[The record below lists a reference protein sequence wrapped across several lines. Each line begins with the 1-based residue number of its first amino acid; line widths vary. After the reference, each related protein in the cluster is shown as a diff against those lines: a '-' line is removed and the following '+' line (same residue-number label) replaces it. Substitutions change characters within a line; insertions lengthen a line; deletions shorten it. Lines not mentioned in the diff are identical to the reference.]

1 MPYIYRTGLLLDVTS
16 SPNHDRWAPQCNRY
30 YISSAKRGAR
40 GLNWRAMTTPSHNR
54 QFKYYDFV
62 MAAYVCVLLCS
73 NLIGPAKETT
83 VQLPFG
89 ASVTFLAGVLFFP
102 ISYIFGDIL
111 TEVYGY
117 GRDRRV
123 VWAGFGALAFAS
135 IMAAVVVH
143 LPPSARSLADQPAVE
158 TIFGNTPRIVVASIF
173 AFLCGTFV
181 NSYVL
186 AKMKIWTRGRW
197 LWTRIVGSTLCG
209 ELVDSVIFYL
219 VAFFGRMPLTH
230 LIVIMFT
237 QYALKSGWEIVAT
250 PLTYRVVAFLKKAEQ
265 EDYYD
270 INTNF
275 TPFSLKA

>member
-1 MPYIYRTGLLLDVTS
+1 
-16 SPNHDRWAPQCNRY
+16 
-30 YISSAKRGAR
+30 
-40 GLNWRAMTTPSHNR
+40 
-54 QFKYYDFV
+54 
-62 MAAYVCVLLCS
+62 
-73 NLIGPAKETT
+73 
-83 VQLPFG
+83 
-89 ASVTFLAGVLFFP
+89 VLFFP

-123 VWAGFGALAFAS
+123 VWAGFAALAFAS

-143 LPPSARSLADQPAVE
+143 LPPSEHSLATQGAVE
-158 TIFGNTPRIVVASIF
+158 AIFGNTPRIVCGSIL

-186 AKMKIWTRGRW
+186 AKMKIWSRGRW

-209 ELVDSVIFYL
+209 ELVDSVIFYH
-219 VAFFGRMPLTH
+219 VAFYGQMPQHELLGLT
-230 LIVIMFT
+230 FT
-237 QYALKSGWEIVAT
+237 QYALKSGWEIIAA
-250 PLTYRVVAFLKKAEQ
+250 PLTYWIVAFLKRAEH

-270 INTNF
+270 IGTNF